1 MSAAT
6 RRPPREVAA
15 EVLRIEA
22 AAVEGLLAQLDASFD
37 RAIELLLAAPG
48 KVICSGM
55 GKSGQI
61 MRKVA
66 ATLSSTGTPAL
77 FLHPA
82 EAVHGDLGVIAA
94 GDVVLAASAS
104 GTTEEL
110 VRMVGAIKR
119 LGARLITITGNPR
132 SPLALDADVHLAAA
146 IDKEAC
152 PLDLAPTAS
161 TTATLAMGDALAMA
175 LLDAKSFTRD
185 DFARL
190 HPAGRLGK
198 RLLKVAELMHQ
209 GDALPMVH
217 ADTGMRDAIYEMSKK
232 GLGITAVV
240 DGVRVEAGRL
250 GAEGDGDRP
259 PCGGGRRRGGC
270 CLRRGDAGPSDG
282 HSGHQ
287 QANDGTMLLQGT
299 PQVTCGTAGAG
310 WRFGILYTLDK
321 GGSMAVGARVGD
333 TPAGGAAPGSPIG
346 LRYLPLRAPVA
357 DEIRR
362 RIIDGALQPG
372 ERLLEDQL
380 AADLGVSRNPVREA
394 LQVLGREGF
403 VTLEPRRG
411 ARVSQYSD
419 ERAQHVFEVRTAL
432 EVLVAGLA
440 AQRRT
445 PEQLAALE
453 AVLAA
458 GRRALQEDRLAELP
472 ALNARFHGLLVDAAS
487 NPLLAEMVD
496 GLIHQIRWLY
506 TRRIRE
512 RGEWSWGEHEQIV
525 AAVAANDVELA
536 SRLAGDHVRQ
546 ARAGFFASPAG

>member
-1 MSAAT
+1 
-6 RRPPREVAA
+6 
-15 EVLRIEA
+15 
-22 AAVEGLLAQLDASFD
+22 
-37 RAIELLLAAPG
+37 
-48 KVICSGM
+48 
-55 GKSGQI
+55 
-61 MRKVA
+61 
-66 ATLSSTGTPAL
+66 
-77 FLHPA
+77 
-82 EAVHGDLGVIAA
+82 
-94 GDVVLAASAS
+94 
-104 GTTEEL
+104 
-110 VRMVGAIKR
+110 
-119 LGARLITITGNPR
+119 
-132 SPLALDADVHLAAA
+132 
-146 IDKEAC
+146 
-152 PLDLAPTAS
+152 
-161 TTATLAMGDALAMA
+161 
-175 LLDAKSFTRD
+175 
-185 DFARL
+185 
-190 HPAGRLGK
+190 
-198 RLLKVAELMHQ
+198 
-209 GDALPMVH
+209 
-217 ADTGMRDAIYEMSKK
+217 
-232 GLGITAVV
+232 
-240 DGVRVEAGRL
+240 
-250 GAEGDGDRP
+250 
-259 PCGGGRRRGGC
+259 
-270 CLRRGDAGPSDG
+270 
-282 HSGHQ
+282 
-287 QANDGTMLLQGT
+287 
-299 PQVTCGTAGAG
+299 
-310 WRFGILYTLDK
+310 
-321 GGSMAVGARVGD
+321 MAVGARVGD

-546 ARAGFFASPAG
+546 ARAGFFASPTG